1 MACWLLLAL
10 GEIGGD
16 LVGEFVGGNYAAPGS
31 LISVAEG
38 HVVLVCVYC

>member
-1 MACWLLLAL
+1 MACGLLLAL

-31 LISVAEG
+31 LVCVAEG
-38 HVVLVCVYC
+38 HVVLDCVYC